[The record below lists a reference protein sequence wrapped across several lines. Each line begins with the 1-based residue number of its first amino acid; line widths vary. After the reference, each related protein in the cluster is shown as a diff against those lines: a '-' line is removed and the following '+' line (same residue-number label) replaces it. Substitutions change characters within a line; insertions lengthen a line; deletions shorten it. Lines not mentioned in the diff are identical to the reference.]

1 MRERQPPPEPKT
13 RTETAKQHG
22 LTACKAGVFN
32 DTRISAIQSRHS
44 AQVDSTLLMKISVYA
59 INLDRSAD
67 RWSELHQQAETLDLQ
82 LIRVPAI
89 DGAKLSPHDWH
100 DCDDREFQR
109 RNGRLVLPGEYG
121 CYKSHLK
128 ALAAFIASGDPAAVI
143 VEDDVRL
150 TTDLAERIQ
159 ALMTARPEAELI
171 KLYNHRIVWFRHFAT
186 SSHGDEIG
194 RAAHGPQ
201 GSAACYLVTRSGA
214 LKLLKSLKVMHYPW
228 DVALERAWVTGA
240 RTYAT
245 REPVVQSTHARTTIA
260 TGSAYRASKFRWWK
274 RMSTYAMRT
283 IESARRIFYA
293 LIG

>member
-1 MRERQPPPEPKT
+1 
-13 RTETAKQHG
+13 
-22 LTACKAGVFN
+22 
-32 DTRISAIQSRHS
+32 
-44 AQVDSTLLMKISVYA
+44 MKISVYA

-67 RWSELHQQAETLDLQ
+67 RWSELHKQAETLDLQ

-89 DGAKLSPHDWH
+89 DGTQLLPHDWH
-100 DCDDREFQR
+100 GCDKTQFKR
-109 RNGRLVLPGEYG
+109 RNGRLILPGEYG
-121 CYKSHLK
+121 CYQSHLK
-128 ALAAFIASGDPAAVI
+128 ALAAFIESGDPVAVI
-143 VEDDVRL
+143 VEDDVQL
-150 TTDLAERIQ
+150 AGDLVERAH

-171 KLYNHRIVWFRHFAT
+171 KLYNHRIVWFRHVAT

-214 LKLLKSLKVMHYPW
+214 LKLLKTLRVMHYPW

-245 REPVVQSTHARTTIA
+245 REPVIYSTHARTTIA
-260 TGSAYRASKFRWWK
+260 TSSAYRASKFRWWK

-283 IESARRIFYA
+283 IESARRINYA